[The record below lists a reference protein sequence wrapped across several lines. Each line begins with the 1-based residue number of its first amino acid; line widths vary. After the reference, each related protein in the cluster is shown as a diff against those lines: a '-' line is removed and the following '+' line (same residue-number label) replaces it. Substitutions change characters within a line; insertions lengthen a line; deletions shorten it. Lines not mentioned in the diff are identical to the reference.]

1 MSSDVSAVPHSRA
14 LTMRYQ
20 CAGNEIRSSQT
31 TTGSKLTNRLRKMNC
46 AMAMIGSIQRNHS
59 TKTSCSLD
67 NDDRLELDIVLE
79 LDERIELPLDMELDE
94 SELIEDELLDDELDE
109 QAGVNPLLNA
119 KNVGDAPSTN
129 HTTKLTPLPSGGV
142 TEVLSTVDESNV
154 TSFQMLVPSL

>member
-1 MSSDVSAVPHSRA
+1 
-14 LTMRYQ
+14 MRRKRNQ
-20 CAGNEIRSSQT
+20 IEPNDD
-31 TTGSKLTNRLRKMNC
+31 RLEADESLEEDELRDGDDWLDTEEPLDKDELLD
-46 AMAMIGSIQRNHS
+46 
-59 TKTSCSLD
+59 TDDSLD

>member
-1 MSSDVSAVPHSRA
+1 
-14 LTMRYQ
+14 MR
-20 CAGNEIRSSQT
+20 
-31 TTGSKLTNRLRKMNC
+31 RK
-46 AMAMIGSIQRNHS
+46 RNQIEP
-59 TKTSCSLD
+59 
-67 NDDRLELDIVLE
+67 NDDRLEADESLEEDELRDGDDWLDTEEPLDKDE
-79 LDERIELPLDMELDE
+79 LHERIELPLDMELDE